1 MSDAGFK
8 AKWRR
13 LSLSQKLTL
22 TLAAGSFLASVASV
36 GVAVVAVMVASN
48 TKDIKAAIANLSDL
62 ATQTKRQADNTSGQ
76 LIALQDQVGEAKA
89 QTKAISAQ
97 TDAIKN
103 SSDANIKAAT
113 AQQRMADVTAK
124 AQTPNIDLSELRV
137 DGLKGAPEDGWVPI
151 KLFWRFRN
159 TGGSALTT
167 KKVMY
172 GLTTGKTL
180 PDRMPDGAEFNGQDV
195 SVTPT
200 ITSAF
205 APGAPIELKLRADA
219 RDAVA
224 KGDLTLFF
232 YARYYYQ
239 DGLGADHFRCFGR
252 QIILKDGDFYFH
264 VPSGGPSYKC
274 AT

>member
-124 AQTPNIDLSELRV
+124 AQT
-137 DGLKGAPEDGWVPI
+137 
-151 KLFWRFRN
+151 
-159 TGGSALTT
+159 
-167 KKVMY
+167 
-172 GLTTGKTL
+172 
-180 PDRMPDGAEFNGQDV
+180 
-195 SVTPT
+195 
-200 ITSAF
+200 
-205 APGAPIELKLRADA
+205 RATN
-219 RDAVA
+219 R
-224 KGDLTLFF
+224 G
-232 YARYYYQ
+232 
-239 DGLGADHFRCFGR
+239 
-252 QIILKDGDFYFH
+252 
-264 VPSGGPSYKC
+264 
-274 AT
+274 